1 MEANSGSLRLV
12 LFPWLAFGHMHPF
25 LELAKLLAMRGH
37 CITFI
42 STPRNLERLPCIPS
56 HLSSLIT
63 FVPLAL
69 PHVEPLLETAES
81 ASDIPPEHVQY
92 LLKAFDRLAAP
103 FSAFLQSACAQKS
116 TTPDWIIID
125 IFNHW
130 LPKIAKVFCVP
141 CAFFCI
147 IPDFTVA
154 FHGPPSEYIHPS
166 RTTLE
171 DFTVPPSWIPFPS
184 NLAYRP
190 HEAWWPLNARKQNE
204 SGISITRRLYSV
216 ITESE
221 LICFRT
227 CLELDS
233 RWLSLLAEFHK
244 KDVVPV
250 GLLPPLAEDICSAK
264 ATRTNKLELDV
275 IDWLDKHPPKS
286 VLYIALGSEAA
297 LSTEQ
302 LHELAFG
309 LEKSAVPFLWTL
321 RKPAGMSGAVADML
335 PTDFQDR
342 IEGVGHV
349 ALGWAPQMRILA
361 HASVGGFLTHCG
373 PSSVTESMQFGHPL
387 ILLPLIFNQGLIARV
402 LQERGVGVEVPREAV
417 TGNFD
422 REGVARTVCRIM
434 IEEEGMLIRRNAEQI
449 QPIYTDKIS
458 QERHLDGFIKRLQKQ
473 TDQ

>member
-25 LELAKLLAMRGH
+25 LELAKSLAMRGH
-37 CITFI
+37 RITFI
-42 STPRNLERLPCIPS
+42 STPRNLQRLPLIPS
-56 HLSSLIT
+56 HFSSLIS

-69 PHVEPLLETAES
+69 PRVEPLPETAES
-81 ASDIPPEHVQY
+81 TSDIPPEHVQF
-92 LLKAFDRLAAP
+92 LKKAFDGLAAP
-103 FSAFLQSACAQKS
+103 FSVFLESTCLQKS
-116 TTPDWIIID
+116 TKPDWIIID
-125 IFNHW
+125 LLHHW

-141 CAFFCI
+141 CAFFCVV
-147 IPDFTVA
+147 PA
-154 FHGPPSEYIHPS
+154 FSQAFLGPPSEYIHPS
-166 RTTLE
+166 RTTLK

-184 NLAYRP
+184 NLAYRS
-190 HEAWWPLNARKQNE
+190 HEAWWVLKGLKPNE
-204 SGISITRRLYSV
+204 SDISVIQRLYSV

-227 CLELDS
+227 CFELES
-233 RWLSLLAEFHK
+233 KWLSLLVEFYK

-250 GLLPPLAEDICSAK
+250 GLLPPPAEDISSAK
-264 ATRTNKLELDV
+264 ATRTSELDLDV

-297 LSTEQ
+297 LSTEL

-335 PTDFQDR
+335 PADFQDR
-342 IEGVGHV
+342 IKGVGHV

-373 PSSVTESMQFGHPL
+373 PSSVTESLQFGHPL
-387 ILLPLIFNQGLIARV
+387 ILLPLIHDQGLIARV
-402 LQERGVGVEVPREAV
+402 LQEGGVGVEVPRDAV

-422 REGVARTVCRIM
+422 REGVARTVCRVM
-434 IEEEGMLIRRNAEQI
+434 IEEEGKLIRRNAEQI
-449 QPIYTDKIS
+449 QPIYSDRIS
-458 QERHLDGFIKRLQKQ
+458 QEQHLDGFIKLLQKQ
-473 TDQ
+473 TE